1 MTHHMDS
8 SISINKEQ
16 MDPYMKATHTK
27 RFVVEDSI
35 TKVTSD
41 GEPHEMMTMI
51 AGLSGLF
58 AAMVILAVLISLVS
72 CKSGKK
78 AKHCKNCPRINN
90 GQAAGFGK
98 RPCSLD
104 ENSTRSSISTTYTR
118 AVSLEEGT
126 AVPATPVYNPSVSV
140 ISTGNLS
147 GNLNSAFMAS
157 EVNLTNSLS
166 KPKKKTHWSDEVDA
180 QLRSKETAV
189 DIERF

>member
-8 SISINKEQ
+8 GISINKEQ

-27 RFVVEDSI
+27 RFIVEDSI

-58 AAMVILAVLISLVS
+58 AAMVILAVLVSLVS

-78 AKHCKNCPRINN
+78 VRHCKNCPRTAN
-90 GQAAGFGK
+90 GKAGNTA
-98 RPCSLD
+98 RVCSLD
-104 ENSTRSSISTTYTR
+104 ENSIRSST
-118 AVSLEEGT
+118 SLEEGNS
-126 AVPATPVYNPSVSV
+126 VPPTPIYNPAVSV
-140 ISTGNLS
+140 ISSGNLS
-147 GNLNSAFMAS
+147 GNLNSAFMGS
-157 EVNLTNSLS
+157 ELNLTNTLS
-166 KPKKKTHWSDEVDA
+166 KPKKKAHWSDEVNA
-180 QLRSKETAV
+180 QVHVKETAV

>member
-1 MTHHMDS
+1 MTHHMDA
-8 SISINKEQ
+8 SITINKEQ
-16 MDPYMKATHTK
+16 MDPYMKAMHTK

-58 AAMVILAVLISLVS
+58 AAMVILAVLVSLVS

-78 AKHCKNCPRINN
+78 VRHCKNCPRTAN
-90 GQAAGFGK
+90 GKADAA
-98 RPCSLD
+98 RTCSLD

-118 AVSLEEGT
+118 GTSLEEGNS
-126 AVPATPVYNPSVSV
+126 VPATPIYNPSVAV
-140 ISTGNLS
+140 ISSGNLS
-147 GNLNSAFMAS
+147 GNLNSAFMNS
-157 EVNLTNSLS
+157 ELNLTNTLS
-166 KPKKKTHWSDEVDA
+166 KPKKKTHWSDEVNA
-180 QLRSKETAV
+180 QARVKETAV

>member
-1 MTHHMDS
+1 MDNS
-8 SISINKEQ
+8 MSINKER

-58 AAMVILAVLISLVS
+58 AAMVILAVLVSLVS

-78 AKHCKNCPRINN
+78 VRHCKNCPRTAN
-90 GQAAGFGK
+90 GKADNTI
-98 RPCSLD
+98 RTCSLV

-118 AVSLEEGT
+118 GTSLEEGNSM
-126 AVPATPVYNPSVSV
+126 PPTPIHNPSVSV
-140 ISTGNLS
+140 ISSGNLS
-147 GNLNSAFMAS
+147 GNLNSAFMDN
-157 EVNLTNSLS
+157 ELNLTNTLS
-166 KPKKKTHWSDEVDA
+166 KPKKKKTHWIDEVNA
-180 QLRSKETAV
+180 QVHIKETAV

>member
-16 MDPYMKATHTK
+16 MDPYMKAMHTK

-58 AAMVILAVLISLVS
+58 AAMVILAVLVSLVS
-72 CKSGKK
+72 CKSSKK
-78 AKHCKNCPRINN
+78 VRHCKNCPRTANEK
-90 GQAAGFGK
+90 AGNTA
-98 RPCSLD
+98 RTLD
-104 ENSTRSSISTTYTR
+104 DNSTRSSISTTYIRATSVEDGNTVPPTPIYNP
-118 AVSLEEGT
+118 AVSM
-126 AVPATPVYNPSVSV
+126 
-140 ISTGNLS
+140 ISSGNLS
-147 GNLNSAFMAS
+147 GNLNAAFMGS
-157 EVNLTNSLS
+157 ELNLTNTLG
-166 KPKKKTHWSDEVDA
+166 KPKKKTHWSDEVNA
-180 QLRSKETAV
+180 QVNVKETAV